1 MSLLQTFNRN
11 GGYLILYGIVISYL
25 AVLISSENYI
35 ALGFTLLST
44 IISLFFINTKEV
56 DSDTILEIA
65 TVIENM
71 SKGDFEKRVLSISDE
86 DKLENKIAENLNLSM
101 DQLETFMRDV
111 SNTIC
116 HISSGETFRKT
127 YPTGMKGE
135 FFNTSTALGKSILNI
150 QQGFESKIK
159 EKLISK
165 LNSGEI
171 LVNGL
176 KTVQNDLLVSSESSS
191 DIVNLSNDTLQKSND
206 SLETVGILS
215 IKLEELMEL
224 INLNH
229 EDIIRLERGT
239 SNISD
244 IVNLIKDIADQT
256 NLLALNAAIEAARAG
271 EHGRGFAVV
280 ADEVR
285 KLAEKTQK
293 ATNEIESNISILQQ
307 EANEMKSKSED
318 ILTIARN
325 SSSDINDFSVTF
337 NELNSVAT
345 ETNTSALKVQNRL
358 FTALVKVDHIVFKEN
373 AYNAVISN
381 NSEAVFADDK
391 NCRMGKWYID
401 KGQEIFGKTK
411 SYSQIDEPHH
421 TVHDKVFKNMD
432 IVKSGKVFKLETQ
445 DTIIKNFKD
454 MEEASDILFVLLEQI
469 LTEKQYLK

>member
-1 MSLLQTFNRN
+1 MNLLQTFNRN
-11 GGYLILYGIVISYL
+11 GGYLILYAIIISYL
-25 AVLISSENYI
+25 SVLITSENYI
-35 ALGFTLLST
+35 ATGFILLAT
-44 IISLFFINTKEV
+44 IISLFFINKKEM

-71 SKGDFEKRVLSISDE
+71 AKGDFEKRVLSISDE
-86 DKLENKIAENLNLSM
+86 DNLENKIAENLNLSM

-116 HISSGETFRKT
+116 HISTGETFRKT
-127 YPTGMKGE
+127 YPIGMKGE
-135 FFNTSTALGKSILNI
+135 FFNTSSELGKAIRNI

-159 EKLISK
+159 EKLVTK
-165 LNSGEI
+165 LNAGEI

-176 KTVQNDLLVSSESSS
+176 KIVQNDLLVSSESSS
-191 DIVNLSNDTLQKSND
+191 DIVNLSNKTLQKSND
-206 SLETVGILS
+206 SLTTVGTLS

-229 EDIIRLERGT
+229 EDIIRLENGT
-239 SNISD
+239 NNISD

-293 ATNEIESNISILQQ
+293 ATNEIESNIFILQQ
-307 EANEMKSKSED
+307 DANEMKSKSED

-337 NELNSVAT
+337 NELNEVAT
-345 ETNTSALKVQNRL
+345 DTNTYALKVQNRL
-358 FTALVKVDHIVFKEN
+358 FTTLVKVDHIMFKEN
-373 AYNAVISN
+373 AYNAILSN
-381 NSEAVFADDK
+381 NSEAVFADNK
-391 NCRMGKWYID
+391 NCRMGKWYLD

-411 SYSQIDEPHH
+411 SYSQMDKPHH

-432 IVKSGKVFKLETQ
+432 IVKAGKVFKLEMQ
-445 DTIIKNFKD
+445 DTIADNFRD
-454 MEEASDILFVLLEQI
+454 MEDASDILFELLEKI
-469 LTEKQYLK
+469 LTEKQYTK